1 MHGLGTLVVLND
13 EIHAAR
19 FVQKSHTAL
28 PSAFASPAAGPL
40 GHVIEGTARLRVQ
53 PTKRIRPALA
63 PRAPDAPVALV
74 RMSLGDDGRLLR
86 EVPALGYRGVVIEGM
101 GVGHVPAPVVPIVS
115 DLVQAIPVVLAS
127 RVHTGPTFT
136 STYGFAGSETDL
148 LRRGAIGGGD
158 LSGLKARLL
167 LSLLLRGDADR
178 AAIAR
183 AFAAYR

>member
-1 MHGLGTLVVLND
+1 VLND

-28 PSAFASPAAGPL
+28 PSAFTSPAAGPL
-40 GHVIEGTARLRVQ
+40 GHVIEGTPRLRVQ
-53 PTKRIRPALA
+53 RAKRIRPALA
-63 PRAPDAPVALV
+63 PRSGDAPVALV

-101 GVGHVPAPVVPIVS
+101 GVGHVPAPVAPIVGEVAQS
-115 DLVQAIPVVLAS
+115 MPVVLAS
-127 RVHTGPTFT
+127 RVHAGPTFS

-148 LRRGAIGGGD
+148 LRRGAISGGD

-167 LSLLLRGDADR
+167 LSLLLRGNADR
-178 AAIAR
+178 DAIAH
-183 AFAAYR
+183 AFAGYR